1 MTTHD
6 YGLGYK
12 QKLALLNKRI
22 KLDIDLISE
31 DLYILL
37 IEELK
42 FQNNLSKLDTI
53 NEITI
58 TAELNK

>member
-6 YGLGYK
+6 YELGYK

-58 TAELNK
+58 TAQINK